1 MSNSANSRKQESAVL
16 ESSVL
21 EAGVKALPRGKAV
34 TTERDFPHI
43 IEIDLPLTGLDVR
56 LSRAIRIFH
65 QLNNIAPHFG
75 RTRTKKDHHY
85 CRWCFADPA
94 LADAFHAQ
102 FGGARVTNKVG

>member
-1 MSNSANSRKQESAVL
+1 MSNSASSRNQEGPVSGSSLL
-16 ESSVL
+16 EP
-21 EAGVKALPRGKAV
+21 GVKALPRGKAV
-34 TTERDFPHI
+34 TTERDYPHI
-43 IEIDLPLTGLDVR
+43 IEIDLPLAGLDVR

-65 QLNNIAPHFG
+65 QLNNITPHFG

-102 FGGARVTNKVG
+102 FGGARVPNKV